1 MIEEEASMWIFCIC
15 IVCLLELSL
24 QQLQLDEESN
34 SNPYRPLEAKDYAG
48 VPLNELTLE
57 YKIDKMPSRTY
68 DWSFVAAGILSH
80 WVCN

>member
-1 MIEEEASMWIFCIC
+1 MIEEEAIMWIFCIC

-24 QQLQLDEESN
+24 QQLDTE
-34 SNPYRPLEAKDYAG
+34 SNPYRPLEAKDYSG